1 VIVREIQARS
11 VLSESKVYDYTVNA
25 YAGCA
30 HACSYCYA
38 RFMKRFTGHKEPWG
52 DFVDVKVNAP
62 DLLAVEIRKKKPGT
76 IWVSGVCDPY
86 QPLEAKYELTKACI
100 GIITGSG
107 WPLVVQTRS
116 PLVVRDL
123 DILASSPAVEVGL
136 SITTADD
143 RVRRLF
149 EPKAPPIAGRVEALR
164 RLHDAGIR
172 TFAMI
177 APLLPGAEELP
188 GLLAGK
194 VDRVL
199 IDRMNYGYGS
209 WVYRRYGLEGFQTD
223 EFFEGTAQELAA
235 KFEAA
240 GVPCRIVF

>member
-62 DLLAVEIRKKKPGT
+62 DLLAAEIRKKRSGT

-164 RLHDAGIR
+164 QLHDAGIR
-172 TFAMI
+172 TFAMV

-209 WVYRRYGLEGFQTD
+209 WVYRTYGLESFQTD

-235 KFEAA
+235 ELEAA